1 MSLQRIALAFAC
13 FLVPTT
19 AFADTFADTID
30 IGVPWDSAQWETEE
44 HRAAWSGPP
53 PNGYWS
59 VGEPRWFLAARP
71 EIGTPYAKPYLSV
84 GYGMPHWLWL
94 GVDVNAILTLEMAQA
109 YAGVRASAP
118 VLDLALGIRD
128 TWSFDK
134 GSMLPAQRFTRED
147 VFDENLQRSRYW
159 ALEAEGV
166 GIVPLPYAGLIAN
179 VIVVRTLDVPEDRYI
194 YDESYRAIVA
204 KPLFV
209 TLRLAAVAR
218 FFNEYSV
225 RVGALTEHVFETGR
239 SEPVWRVGPIA
250 SVQITDHLEA
260 MAGFTIAVAS
270 PDDLGL
276 SLGAYGTGGLR
287 WRWATEEEKPE
298 APWQGRFIPW

>member
-1 MSLQRIALAFAC
+1 MSLRRLVWTLVSLLAPSTALAES
-13 FLVPTT
+13 
-19 AFADTFADTID
+19 ID
-30 IGVPWDSAQWETEE
+30 IGVPWDSEQWESEQANAE
-44 HRAAWSGPP
+44 WSGPP
-53 PNGYWS
+53 KNGYWS
-59 VGEPRWFLAARP
+59 VGRPRWFLAARP
-71 EIGTPYAKPYLSV
+71 EVGTPYAKPYLSA

-109 YAGVRASAP
+109 YAGVRASSP
-118 VLDLALGIRD
+118 VLDVALGIRD

-134 GSMLPAQRFTRED
+134 RFLPPGPRFTRSD
-147 VFDENLQRSRYW
+147 VLDEQGARARYW
-159 ALEAEGV
+159 ALEGEAV

-218 FFNEYSV
+218 FFQEYSV
-225 RVGALTEHVFETGR
+225 RAGVLTEHVFETGR
-239 SEPVWRVGPIA
+239 DEPVWRVGPVA

-260 MAGFTIAVAS
+260 MAGVTLAVAG

-276 SLGAYGTGGLR
+276 ALGAYGTAGLR